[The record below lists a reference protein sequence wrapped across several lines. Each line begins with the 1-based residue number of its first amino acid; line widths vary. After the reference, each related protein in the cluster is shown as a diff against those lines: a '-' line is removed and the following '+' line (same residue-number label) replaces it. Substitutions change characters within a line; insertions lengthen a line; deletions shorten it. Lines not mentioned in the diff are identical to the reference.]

1 MPSRRYVPHSRL
13 KDLPVGKL
21 PDGPTI
27 TVAILAFD
35 LVHFNEGTCVVG
47 ELRASPYL
55 NIVIFNDQ
63 STSIITHTV
72 EGMTDSPGKLV
83 LVSELVCLST
93 RSRYHMILTITFN
106 VKRRD
111 ALLVPA

>member
-1 MPSRRYVPHSRL
+1 MPTRLHVPRGHL
-13 KDLPVGKL
+13 KDLPVGQL

-35 LVHFNEGTCVVG
+35 LVHFNEGACVVG

-55 NIVIFNDQ
+55 NIVIFDDQ

-106 VKRRD
+106 VKRRA
-111 ALLVPA
+111 ALLVPE

>member
-1 MPSRRYVPHSRL
+1 MPSRRHVPHGRL

-35 LVHFNEGTCVVG
+35 LVHFNEGSCVVG
-47 ELRASPYL
+47 ELRASSYL
-55 NIVIFNDQ
+55 DIVVFDDQ

-72 EGMTDSPGKLV
+72 EGMTNSPRKLV
-83 LVSELVCLST
+83 LVSELVCLT
-93 RSRYHMILTITFN
+93 T
-106 VKRRD
+106 
-111 ALLVPA
+111 

>member
-1 MPSRRYVPHSRL
+1 MPSRRYVPHGRI

-35 LVHFNEGTCVVG
+35 LVHFNEGSCVVG

-55 NIVIFNDQ
+55 NIVVFEGQ

-83 LVSELVCLST
+83 LVSELVCLPT
-93 RSRYHMILTITFN
+93 
-106 VKRRD
+106 
-111 ALLVPA
+111 